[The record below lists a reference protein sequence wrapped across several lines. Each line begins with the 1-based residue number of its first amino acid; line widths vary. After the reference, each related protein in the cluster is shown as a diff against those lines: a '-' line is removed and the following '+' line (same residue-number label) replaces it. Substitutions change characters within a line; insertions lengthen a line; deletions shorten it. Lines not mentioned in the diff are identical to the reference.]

1 MEEDVIEL
9 NVFKVL
15 KKGTRLTSFTS
26 ISANIYLLKVNIRN
40 ITKICQTCLKLTIKT
55 PER

>member
-1 MEEDVIEL
+1 MKEDVIEL

-26 ISANIYLLKVNIRN
+26 VLANIYLFNVNNRN
-40 ITKICQTCLKLTIKT
+40 ITKICETCLKLTIKT